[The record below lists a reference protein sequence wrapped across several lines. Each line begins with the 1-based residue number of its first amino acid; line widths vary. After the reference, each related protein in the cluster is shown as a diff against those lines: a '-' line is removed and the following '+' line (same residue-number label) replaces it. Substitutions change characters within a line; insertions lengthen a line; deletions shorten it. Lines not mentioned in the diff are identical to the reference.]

1 MPDVTLEEFAAA
13 QAEGATVLDVREP
26 GEYIAGHVPGS
37 LPAPLTQI
45 SSRIKDLDRSQPVY
59 VICESGN
66 RSAAMA
72 AFLEGQGFTALS
84 VREGVGGWSR
94 SGRLLVAG
102 TRPFP
107 TSS

>member
-1 MPDVTLEEFAAA
+1 
-13 QAEGATVLDVREP
+13 
-26 GEYIAGHVPGS
+26 
-37 LPAPLTQI
+37 
-45 SSRIKDLDRSQPVY
+45 
-59 VICESGN
+59 
-66 RSAAMA
+66 MA